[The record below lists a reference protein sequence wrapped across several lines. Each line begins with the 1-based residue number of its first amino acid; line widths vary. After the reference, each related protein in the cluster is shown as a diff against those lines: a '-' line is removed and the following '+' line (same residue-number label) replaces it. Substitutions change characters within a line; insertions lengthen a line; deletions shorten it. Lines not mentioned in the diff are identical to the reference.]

1 MSISNNIIVNESG
14 TATHIENYK
23 IVILGDQY
31 VGKTSI
37 LNKYKYETV
46 EPGYAVILN
55 NLAHCGNRF
64 RYQECFSRRQDH
76 KIDNVGHRW

>member
-1 MSISNNIIVNESG
+1 MSISTNIIVNESG

-46 EPGYAVILN
+46 EDGYAVKINKLN
-55 NLAHCGNRF
+55 NKFLLN
-64 RYQECFSRRQDH
+64 
-76 KIDNVGHRW
+76 

>member
-1 MSISNNIIVNESG
+1 MSIPNMIVNESG

-37 LNKYKYETV
+37 LGKYKYETV
-46 EPGYAVILN
+46 EEGYAVKYIFFYYFIIN
-55 NLAHCGNRF
+55 IYF
-64 RYQECFSRRQDH
+64 F
-76 KIDNVGHRW
+76 

>member
-1 MSISNNIIVNESG
+1 MSIPNMIVNESG

-37 LNKYKYETV
+37 LGKYKYETV
-46 EPGYAVILN
+46 EEGYAVK
-55 NLAHCGNRF
+55 F
-64 RYQECFSRRQDH
+64 FFYF
-76 KIDNVGHRW
+76 

>member
-14 TATHIENYK
+14 LATHIQNYK

-46 EPGYAVILN
+46 EDGYAVKNIKN
-55 NLAHCGNRF
+55 IK
-64 RYQECFSRRQDH
+64 Y
-76 KIDNVGHRW
+76 KIFLIISFLISHL